1 MTRSPQKILFLLPNT
16 KITSF
21 LTTICSIK
29 DWFVKTFNMHLL
41 MYLASIDLEKNTG
54 QKIRSVS
61 VSSLSVLQQTQR
73 LENIMKICI

>member
-1 MTRSPQKILFLLPNT
+1 
-16 KITSF
+16 
-21 LTTICSIK
+21 
-29 DWFVKTFNMHLL
+29 MHLL